1 MLAQALGLALPLA
14 RPPLALPLALPL
26 ERPPLGSVED
36 PGRRRTQFQAMGS
49 FPRAI
54 FMVIEASRH
63 CGCLTNESWIWVS
76 KLGFTHD
83 LWPKF
88 DGEHDDRP
96 SKLGVKN
103 PSGDNL
109 SLARRCDENGED
121 SVNSA
126 PKKKIK
132 KN

>member
-1 MLAQALGLALPLA
+1 
-14 RPPLALPLALPL
+14 
-26 ERPPLGSVED
+26 
-36 PGRRRTQFQAMGS
+36 
-49 FPRAI
+49 
-54 FMVIEASRH
+54 MVIEASRH

-96 SKLGVKN
+96 SKLGVN

-109 SLARRCDENGED
+109 RIVLTDFQLLFGQEMR
-121 SVNSA
+121 
-126 PKKKIK
+126 
-132 KN
+132 